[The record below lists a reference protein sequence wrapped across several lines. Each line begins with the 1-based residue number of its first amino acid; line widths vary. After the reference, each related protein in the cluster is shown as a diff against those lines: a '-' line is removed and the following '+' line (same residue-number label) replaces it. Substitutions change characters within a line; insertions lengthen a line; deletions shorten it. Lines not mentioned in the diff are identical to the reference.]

1 MKGWYKF
8 LINNRS
14 MLSFGFFLNFFSGY
28 GQTFLI
34 SLYLPFLVAAA
45 SIQNSAFGSL
55 YSAATLISALLLSQI
70 GKYIDTVPLK
80 TYSWL
85 ATIGLII
92 SSLLFSQVN
101 SVYLLFAALLGL
113 RLSGQ
118 GLMSHISSTVTAKFF
133 DADRGKALGITS
145 LGHPAGQFLLPVII
159 VPLIAFWGW
168 RQSMVVSAALAL
180 VVLPWLIY
188 SASKVALRSRDL
200 EAVTSG
206 QTIVRQSALLRERRF
221 WLIAVNSFVTPFLLT
236 ALFLYQV
243 SIGESK
249 GWSLSWVAFSFSF
262 YAISG
267 AVSMLVAGWFIDRFS
282 ARLLFPLYLLP
293 MLIGLVPMIVT
304 DSLWAGPFYMAA
316 AGISSGLGSPV
327 KTALQSEIY
336 GVRYLGTVRS
346 LFSSLLVVSTALG
359 PPLFGFLID
368 SGIKSSWLFLLSFV
382 VLLLVILWSF
392 RIWPEGYFQIVK
404 VRIGLM
410 ITRIFRQG

>member
-1 MKGWYKF
+1 
-8 LINNRS
+8 
-14 MLSFGFFLNFFSGY
+14 MLSFGFMLNFFSSY

-34 SLYLPFLVAAA
+34 SLYLPFLVSAS

-55 YSAATLISALLLSQI
+55 YSVATLSSALILSQI

-85 ATIGLII
+85 ATLGLVL
-92 SSLLFSQVN
+92 SSFLFSQVY
-101 SVYLLFAALLGL
+101 SVYVLFIALLGL

-118 GLMSHISSTVTAKFF
+118 GLMSHISSTVTAKYF

-145 LGHPAGQFLLPVII
+145 LGHPAGQFLLPAII
-159 VPLIAFWGW
+159 VPLISLWGW
-168 RQSMVVSAALAL
+168 RQSVVVSAIIVL
-180 VVLPWLIY
+180 VVLPWLIHI
-188 SASKVALRSRDL
+188 AGNAVKRSTDV
-200 EAVTSG
+200 ESG
-206 QTIVRQSALLRERRF
+206 GRLHPPVRQSILLRERRF

-243 SIGESK
+243 PIGESK

-262 YAISG
+262 YAVSG
-267 AVSMLVAGWFIDRFS
+267 AFSMLVAGWLIDRFS
-282 ARLLFPLYLLP
+282 ARLLFPLYLVP
-293 MLIGLVPMIVT
+293 MLIGLVPMCLT
-304 DSLWAGPFYMAA
+304 DALWAGPFYMAA

-359 PPLFGFLID
+359 PPLFGFLVD
-368 SGIKSSWLFLLSFV
+368 TGIKSSWLFMISSATLF
-382 VLLLVILWSF
+382 LVILWSF

-404 VRIGLM
+404 TRFGLLLVKFL
-410 ITRIFRQG
+410 RKA

>member
-1 MKGWYKF
+1 MKSWYSF
-8 LINNRS
+8 LIKNQA

-34 SLYLPFLVAAA
+34 SLYLPFLVSAA

-55 YSAATLISALLLSQI
+55 YSAATLISALVLSQI

-92 SSLLFSQVN
+92 SSLLFSQIN

-118 GLMSHISSTVTAKFF
+118 GLMSHISSTVTAKYFY
-133 DADRGKALGITS
+133 ADRGKALGITS

-159 VPLIAFWGW
+159 VPLITFWGW
-168 RQSMVVSAALAL
+168 RQSVVVSAFIAL
-180 VVLPWLIY
+180 VILPWLIH
-188 SASKVALRSRDL
+188 SAGNKAKRSQDV
-200 EAVTSG
+200 EASNSG
-206 QTIVRQSALLRERRF
+206 QTPIRQSALLRERRF

-236 ALFLYQV
+236 ALFLYQIP
-243 SIGESK
+243 IGESK
-249 GWSLSWVAFSFSF
+249 GWSMSWVAISFSF
-262 YAISG
+262 YAVSG

-282 ARLLFPLYLLP
+282 AKLLFPLYLLP
-293 MLIGLVPMIVT
+293 MLIGLIPMIFT
-304 DSLWAGPFYMAA
+304 DSLWAGPFYMAT

-359 PPLFGFLID
+359 PPLFGYFVDI
-368 SGIKSSWLFLLSFV
+368 GIASSWLFLFSAVMLFG
-382 VLLLVILWSF
+382 VILWNF

-404 VRIGLM
+404 VRIALM
-410 ITRIFRQG
+410 LQSLRFN

>member
-1 MKGWYKF
+1 MKSWYSF
-8 LINNRS
+8 LFKNQA

-34 SLYLPFLVAAA
+34 SLYLPFLVSAA

-55 YSAATLISALLLSQI
+55 YSAATLISALVLSQI

-92 SSLLFSQVN
+92 SSLLFSQIN

-118 GLMSHISSTVTAKFF
+118 GLMSHISSTVTAKYF

-159 VPLIAFWGW
+159 VPLITFWGW
-168 RQSMVVSAALAL
+168 RQSVVVSAFIAL
-180 VVLPWLIY
+180 VILPWLIH
-188 SASKVALRSRDL
+188 SAGNMAKRSQDV
-200 EAVTSG
+200 EASNSG
-206 QTIVRQSALLRERRF
+206 QAPIRQSALLRERRF

-236 ALFLYQV
+236 ALFLYQIP
-243 SIGESK
+243 IGESK
-249 GWSLSWVAFSFSF
+249 GWSLSWVAISFSF
-262 YAISG
+262 YAVSG

-282 ARLLFPLYLLP
+282 AKLLFPLYLLP
-293 MLIGLVPMIVT
+293 MLIGLIPMIFT
-304 DSLWAGPFYMAA
+304 DSLWAGPFYMAT

-359 PPLFGFLID
+359 PPLFGYFVDI
-368 SGIKSSWLFLLSFV
+368 GIASSWLFLFSAVMLFG
-382 VLLLVILWSF
+382 VILWSF

-404 VRIGLM
+404 VRIALM
-410 ITRIFRQG
+410 LQSLRFN

>member
-1 MKGWYKF
+1 MKSWYSF
-8 LINNRS
+8 LFKNQA

-34 SLYLPFLVAAA
+34 SLYLPFLVSAA

-55 YSAATLISALLLSQI
+55 YSAATLISALVLSQI

-92 SSLLFSQVN
+92 SSLLFSQIN

-118 GLMSHISSTVTAKFF
+118 GLMSHISSTVTAKYF

-159 VPLIAFWGW
+159 VPLITFWGW
-168 RQSMVVSAALAL
+168 RQSVVVSAFIAL
-180 VVLPWLIY
+180 VILPWLIH
-188 SASKVALRSRDL
+188 SAGNMAKRSQDV
-200 EAVTSG
+200 EASNSG
-206 QTIVRQSALLRERRF
+206 QTPIRQSALLRERRF

-243 SIGESK
+243 PIGESK
-249 GWSLSWVAFSFSF
+249 GWSMSWVAISFSF
-262 YAISG
+262 YAVSG

-282 ARLLFPLYLLP
+282 AKLLFPLYLLP
-293 MLIGLVPMIVT
+293 MLIGLIPMIFT
-304 DSLWAGPFYMAA
+304 DSLWAGPFYMAT

-359 PPLFGFLID
+359 PPLFGYFVDI
-368 SGIKSSWLFLLSFV
+368 GIASSWLFLFSAVMLFG
-382 VLLLVILWSF
+382 VILWSF

-404 VRIGLM
+404 VRIALM
-410 ITRIFRQG
+410 LQSLRFN

>member
-1 MKGWYKF
+1 
-8 LINNRS
+8 

-34 SLYLPFLVAAA
+34 SLYLPFMVSAA

-55 YSAATLISALLLSQI
+55 YSAATLISALVLSQI

-85 ATIGLII
+85 ATLGLII
-92 SSLLFSQVN
+92 SSLLFSQVS

-118 GLMSHISSTVTAKFF
+118 GLMSHISSTVTAKYF

-145 LGHPAGQFLLPVII
+145 LGHPAGQFLLPIII
-159 VPLIAFWGW
+159 VPLITFWGW
-168 RQSMVVSAALAL
+168 RQSVAVSAFIAL
-180 VVLPWLIY
+180 VILPWLIH
-188 SASKVALRSRDL
+188 SASNMAKRSQDV
-200 EAVTSG
+200 EAARGG
-206 QTIVRQSALLRERRF
+206 QAPVRQSALLRERRF

-236 ALFLYQV
+236 ALFLYQLP
-243 SIGESK
+243 IGESK

-262 YAISG
+262 YAVSG

-293 MLIGLVPMIVT
+293 MLIGLIPMIFT
-304 DSLWAGPFYMAA
+304 DSLWAGPFYMAT

-359 PPLFGFLID
+359 PPLFGFIID
-368 SGIKSSWLFLLSFV
+368 SGVASSWLFLLSFM

-410 ITRIFRQG
+410 VTLIFR

>member
-1 MKGWYKF
+1 
-8 LINNRS
+8 

>member
-1 MKGWYKF
+1 
-8 LINNRS
+8 

-34 SLYLPFLVAAA
+34 SLYLPFLVSAA

-55 YSAATLISALLLSQI
+55 YSAATLISALVLSQI

-85 ATIGLII
+85 ATIGLVIA
-92 SSLLFSQVN
+92 SLLFSQIN

-118 GLMSHISSTVTAKFF
+118 GLMSHISSTVTAKYF

-159 VPLIAFWGW
+159 VPLITFWGW
-168 RQSMVVSAALAL
+168 RQSVVVSAFIAL
-180 VVLPWLIY
+180 VILPWLIH
-188 SASKVALRSRDL
+188 SAGNKAKRSQDV
-200 EAVTSG
+200 EASNSG
-206 QTIVRQSALLRERRF
+206 QTPIRQSALLRERRF

-243 SIGESK
+243 PIGESK
-249 GWSLSWVAFSFSF
+249 GWSMSWVAISFSF
-262 YAISG
+262 YAVSG

-282 ARLLFPLYLLP
+282 AKLLFPLYLLP
-293 MLIGLVPMIVT
+293 MLIGLIPMIFT
-304 DSLWAGPFYMAA
+304 DSLWAGPFYMAT

-359 PPLFGFLID
+359 PPLFGYFVDI
-368 SGIKSSWLFLLSFV
+368 GIASSWLFLFSAVMLFG
-382 VLLLVILWSF
+382 VILWSF

-404 VRIGLM
+404 VRITLM
-410 ITRIFRQG
+410 LQSLRFN